1 MLVGDVPSAVAI
13 VYPLIV
19 ALALLGFGF
28 LGKSLEAA
36 KVCNRCGRPVSKRGD
51 PDVSPGSPMCTQCVN
66 VFARKN
72 VVAPSVKVRKQ
83 LEVARYESQMERAST
98 ILGVLWS
105 GMGHV
110 FSGAPVRGAIYGYL
124 FVLAITGAVLRA
136 GVVRPPFEGV
146 PMVVRLVPLALLFFT
161 VYPLSLLRLRRRQS

>member
-1 MLVGDVPSAVAI
+1 
-13 VYPLIV
+13 
-19 ALALLGFGF
+19 
-28 LGKSLEAA
+28 
-36 KVCNRCGRPVSKRGD
+36 
-51 PDVSPGSPMCTQCVN
+51 VN

-83 LEVARYESQMERAST
+83 LEVARYESQLERAST

-110 FSGAPVRGAIYGYL
+110 FAGDPVRGTVYGFF
-124 FVLAITGAVLRA
+124 FVLSLTGAFFRA
-136 GVVRPPFEGV
+136 GVVRPPFEGM
-146 PMVVRLVPLALLFFT
+146 PMVVRLAPIVLLFLV